1 MDEMENFDNLENNFF
16 FFTSNKS
23 EYEDYCLVKNLEQSE
38 FETQN

>member
-1 MDEMENFDNLENNFF
+1 MDEMENFDNLEIFF

-23 EYEDYCLVKNLEQSE
+23 EYDCLVKNLEQSE